1 MGQSSGCLCRS
12 GKKWAGETLRTGRA
26 VDILPKS
33 WSLSLKGMMFHYR
46 VLKSAGSCFTTFLR
60 ASFPQVL
67 GRHSQPIH
75 KVKKN
80 LNLENKAKKDNIFF
94 QHHTRALLYK
104 SPEHFLIIGEC
115 TFL

>member
-12 GKKWAGETLRTGRA
+12 GKKWAGEGLRTGRA

-60 ASFPQVL
+60 ASFSQVL

-80 LNLENKAKKDNIFF
+80 LNLENKAKKG
-94 QHHTRALLYK
+94 QYLLSASHK
-104 SPEHFLIIGEC
+104 GIVIQVP
-115 TFL
+115 